1 MCGIVGGFGRVGQWP
16 IEEMMG
22 AIAHRGPDHQASF
35 VEANVFLGHTRL
47 SIQDLSES
55 GNQPMFSEDGRLVII
70 FNGEIYNHF
79 ELRGELNARHY
90 RSTSDTETLVAAYQ
104 QWGIDCLAKL
114 NGIFAFALYDR
125 QEQTLLLA
133 RDRFGIK
140 PLYFSSLKHSVSFS
154 SELKALLPVIADR
167 SIDVTA
173 LDNYLTFLWSPGVRT
188 PFLSV
193 NKLDPGSS
201 IKFHFVGEELKME
214 KKEFYQVPFIGK
226 YSDSSEKELIDLCE
240 KKILQA
246 VDRQLLSDV
255 PVGFFL
261 SGGVDSSL
269 LVAMAKRLHP
279 EKTLN
284 CFTIDAGS
292 EISEEGFADDL
303 GYAKK
308 VANHLKVDLHIVKAD
323 IDILR
328 DFDKM
333 IWHLDEPQAD
343 AAPLN
348 VSNIC
353 QQARS
358 MGFKVLIGGTAGDDV
373 FSGYRRHQAL
383 EIEKYLKLLPR
394 WVIEGLLKLPLNRKN
409 PFFRRVAKV
418 LKESTQ
424 TIEQRLAN
432 YYRWLPKETVEQLF
446 SKQYQSIVKQHDPT
460 EYLIDRL
467 ADIQNETSWLNRML
481 YWEMTSFLVDHNL
494 NYTDKMAMAHG
505 VEVRVPFLDNELVE
519 FACTIPPSLKMKGK
533 ETKYILKKVA
543 ERYLPNE
550 VIYRPKTGFG
560 APVRKWI
567 TTDMKP
573 LIAERL
579 SPKRISDVGVF
590 DSQKVQQLIA
600 DNEAGKIDASYS
612 IWSLLAIDSWIHQFS
627 TQKTTEILETTN
639 SKS

>member
-1 MCGIVGGFGRVGQWP
+1 
-16 IEEMMG
+16 
-22 AIAHRGPDHQASF
+22 
-35 VEANVFLGHTRL
+35 
-47 SIQDLSES
+47 
-55 GNQPMFSEDGRLVII
+55 
-70 FNGEIYNHF
+70 
-79 ELRGELNARHY
+79 
-90 RSTSDTETLVAAYQ
+90 
-104 QWGIDCLAKL
+104 
-114 NGIFAFALYDR
+114 
-125 QEQTLLLA
+125 
-133 RDRFGIK
+133 
-140 PLYFSSLKHSVSFS
+140 
-154 SELKALLPVIADR
+154 
-167 SIDVTA
+167 
-173 LDNYLTFLWSPGVRT
+173 
-188 PFLSV
+188 
-193 NKLDPGSS
+193 
-201 IKFHFVGEELKME
+201 
-214 KKEFYQVPFIGK
+214 YQVPFIGK

-261 SGGVDSSL
+261 SGGLDSSL

-279 EKTLN
+279 QKKID
-284 CFTIDAGS
+284 CFTIDAGA
-292 EISEEGFADDL
+292 EISDEGFTSDL
-303 GYAKK
+303 DYAKK
-308 VANHLKVDLHIVKAD
+308 VADYLKVDLHVVKAD

-358 MGFKVLIGGTAGDDV
+358 MGFKVLIGGTAGDDI

-394 WVIEGLLKLPLNRKN
+394 WVSEGLLKLPLNRKN
-409 PFFRRVAKV
+409 PLFRRVTKV
-418 LKESTQ
+418 LIESTQ
-424 TIEQRLAN
+424 TTAQRLAN
-432 YYRWLPKETVEQLF
+432 YYRWLSKETVDQLF
-446 SKQYQSIVKQHDPT
+446 DEQYQSIVKQHNPT
-460 EYLIDRL
+460 DYLINRL
-467 ADIQNETSWLNRML
+467 ADIPNENSWLNRML

-519 FACTIPPSLKMKGK
+519 FACTIPPSLKMKGQ

-579 SPKRISDVGVF
+579 SPMRISGVGIF
-590 DSQKVQQLIA
+590 DSQKIQQLIA

-612 IWSLLAIDSWIHQFS
+612 IWSLLAIDSWIRQFS

>member
-1 MCGIVGGFGRVGQWP
+1 MGQWP

-90 RSTSDTETLVAAYQ
+90 LSTSDTETLLAAYQ

-125 QEQTLLLA
+125 HEQTLLLA
-133 RDRFGIK
+133 RDRFGVK
-140 PLYFSSLKHSVSFS
+140 PLYISILKNSVVFS

-167 SIDVTA
+167 SIDVAA
-173 LDNYLTFLWSPGVRT
+173 LNNYVTFLWSPGVRT
-188 PFLSV
+188 PFLNV
-193 NKLDPGSS
+193 NKLEPGFSMRFRFS
-201 IKFHFVGEELKME
+201 GDELNVE
-214 KKEFYQVPFIGK
+214 KSEFYRVPFIGS
-226 YSDSSEKELIDLCE
+226 YSKRTEAELIDACE
-240 KKILQA
+240 QKLLAA

-261 SGGVDSSL
+261 SGGLDSSL
-269 LVAMAKRLHP
+269 IVAMARRLHP
-279 EKTLN
+279 EKKLD
-284 CFTIDAGS
+284 CFTIDAGP
-292 EISEEGFADDL
+292 EISEEGFASDL
-303 GYAKK
+303 TYAKK
-308 VANHLKVDLHIVKAD
+308 VADYLQVDLHIVKAD

-383 EIEKYLKLLPR
+383 EIEKYLKLLPQ
-394 WVIEGLLKLPLNRKN
+394 WASKGFLNLPLSRKN
-409 PFFRRVAKV
+409 PFFRRVSKV
-418 LKESTQ
+418 LSESAKT
-424 TIEQRLAN
+424 TEQRLVN

-446 SKQYQSIVKQHDPT
+446 SKQYQSIVKQHNPT
-460 EYLIDRL
+460 DYLIDRL
-467 ADIQNETSWLNRML
+467 AYIPNETSWLNRML

-519 FACTIPPSLKMKGK
+519 FACTIPPSLKMKGR

-543 ERYLPNE
+543 ERYLPKD

-567 TTDMKP
+567 TRDMQP
-573 LIAERL
+573 LIADRL
-579 SPKRISDVGVF
+579 SPERINEVGIF
-590 DSQKVQQLIA
+590 DSQKIQQLIT
-600 DNEAGKIDASYS
+600 DNQTGKIDASYS
-612 IWSLLAIDSWIHQFS
+612 IWSLLAIDSWMRQFS
-627 TQKTTEILETTN
+627 TPSKKEILETTN

>member
-1 MCGIVGGFGRVGQWP
+1 MCGIVGGFGSVEQWP

-79 ELRGELNARHY
+79 ELRGELNARQY
-90 RSTSDTETLVAAYQ
+90 RSTSDTETLLAVYQ

-133 RDRFGIK
+133 RDRFGVK
-140 PLYFSSLKHSVSFS
+140 PLYFSSLKNSVSFS

-193 NKLDPGSS
+193 NKLEPGSS
-201 IKFHFVGEELKME
+201 IKFHFVGEELKLK

-240 KKILQA
+240 QKILQA
-246 VDRQLLSDV
+246 VERQLLSDV

-261 SGGVDSSL
+261 SGGLDSSL

-279 EKTLN
+279 QKKID
-284 CFTIDAGS
+284 CFTIDAGA
-292 EISEEGFADDL
+292 EIRDEGFTSDL
-303 GYAKK
+303 DYAKK
-308 VANHLKVDLHIVKAD
+308 VADYLKVDLHVVKAD

-358 MGFKVLIGGTAGDDV
+358 MGFKVLIGGTAGDDI

-394 WVIEGLLKLPLNRKN
+394 WVSEGLLKLPLNRKN
-409 PFFRRVAKV
+409 PLFRRVTKV

-424 TIEQRLAN
+424 TTEQRLAN

-446 SKQYQSIVKQHDPT
+446 NKQYQPIVKQHDPT
-460 EYLIDRL
+460 DYLISRL
-467 ADIQNETSWLNRML
+467 ADIPNETSWLNRML

-519 FACTIPPSLKMKGK
+519 FACTIPPSLKMKGQ

-543 ERYLPNE
+543 ERYLPSE

-567 TTDMKP
+567 TSDMKP

-579 SPKRISDVGVF
+579 SSERINEVGIF
-590 DSQKVQQLIA
+590 DSRKVQQLIA
-600 DNEAGKIDASYS
+600 DNESGRIDASYS
-612 IWSLLAIDSWIHQFS
+612 IWSLLAIDSWIRQFS
-627 TQKTTEILETTN
+627 TLKKSEILETTN